1 MSDTELLDY
10 IQASPNP
17 RLQLVLSAWLKCE
30 GGLSLR
36 GAIEHVAKTYPDA
49 GFAPIIKEKL

>member
-17 RLQLVLSAWLKCE
+17 RLQLVLSAWLECE

-36 GAIEHVAKTYPDA
+36 GSIEHVAKTYPDA
-49 GFAPIIKEKL
+49 GFTPIMKQ

>member
-17 RLQLVLSAWLKCE
+17 RMQLVLSAWLKCE

-36 GAIEHVAKTYPDA
+36 GSIEHVAKTYLDA
-49 GFAPIIKEKL
+49 GFTPTVKQ